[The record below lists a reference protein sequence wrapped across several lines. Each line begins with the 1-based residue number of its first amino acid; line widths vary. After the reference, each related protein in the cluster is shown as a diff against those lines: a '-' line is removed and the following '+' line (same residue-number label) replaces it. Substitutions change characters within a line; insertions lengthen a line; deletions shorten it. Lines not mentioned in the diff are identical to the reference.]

1 MNNSLCMI
9 SIKVQDIEKAKQF
22 YCETLNFKVERA
34 YGDEIVEL
42 NLDGFPLILE
52 KVPNPNTL
60 VYEENSQVVIGLK
73 TEDIQSDILY
83 LTEKGAKLL
92 YHTPQECP
100 PGHFT
105 VIEDPFGNKI
115 ELLEFAE

>member
-1 MNNSLCMI
+1 MNSSLCMI
-9 SIKVQDIEKAKQF
+9 SIKIQDIETAKHF

-34 YGDEIVEL
+34 YGDDIVEL
-42 NLDGFPLILE
+42 SLEGFPIILE
-52 KVPNPNTL
+52 KVSNPNTL
-60 VYEENSQVVIGLK
+60 VYEDNSQVVIGLK

-83 LTEKGAKLL
+83 LKEKGAKLL
-92 YHTPQECP
+92 YETPQKCP

-115 ELLEFAE
+115 ELLEFAK